1 MSRDI
6 IGTVKLVAKYF
17 PKSPGTVSDVF
28 QVETRL
34 RAEELF
40 REGCSVTGAYSTIL
54 EELPDSIS
62 ADDKAG
68 ILKIVAKA
76 WRQFKIEGGGRS
88 EPFCESTRRNIP

>member
-6 IGTVKLVAKYF
+6 IATVKLAAQYF
-17 PKSPGTVSDVF
+17 PGSPETVSDVF

-34 RAEELF
+34 RAEEF
-40 REGCSVTGAYSTIL
+40 FWEGLSVTGAYMKIL
-54 EELPDSIS
+54 EGLPDSIS

-76 WRQFKIEGGGRS
+76 WRQYRLEGGG
-88 EPFCESTRRNIP
+88 EE

>member
-6 IGTVKLVAKYF
+6 IGTVRLVARHF
-17 PKSPGTVSDVF
+17 PENPETVSDVF
-28 QVETRL
+28 QVEIDL
-34 RAEELF
+34 RATELF
-40 REGCSVTGAYSTIL
+40 KEGLPVTGAYTTIL
-54 EELPDSIS
+54 QELPDSIS

>member
-6 IGTVKLVAKYF
+6 IGTVKLAAKYF
-17 PKSPGTVSDVF
+17 PGSPETVSDVF

-40 REGCSVTGAYSTIL
+40 REGCSVAAAYSTIL
-54 EELPDSIS
+54 EELPDSIT

-68 ILKIVAKA
+68 ILKIITDA
-76 WRQFKIEGGGRS
+76 WRQYRLERGRG
-88 EPFCESTRRNIP
+88 E

>member
-1 MSRDI
+1 MRNI
-6 IGTVKLVAKYF
+6 AETVKLAAKYF
-17 PKSPGTVSDVF
+17 PGSPETVSDVF

-40 REGCSVTGAYSTIL
+40 KEGLPVTGAYMKIL

-88 EPFCESTRRNIP
+88 EPLCKGTRRNFS

>member
-6 IGTVKLVAKYF
+6 IETVKLVARYF

-28 QVETRL
+28 QVETQL

-40 REGCSVTGAYSTIL
+40 REGCSVAGAYSTIL
-54 EELPDSIS
+54 GELPENIS
-62 ADDKAG
+62 SEDKAG
-68 ILKIVAKA
+68 LLKIVAKA
-76 WRQFKIEGGGRS
+76 WRQFKIEGGGRG

>member
-1 MSRDI
+1 MRNI
-6 IGTVKLVAKYF
+6 IETVRLAAKYF
-17 PKSPGTVSDVF
+17 PGKPETVTDVF

-40 REGCSVTGAYSTIL
+40 REGLPVTGAYMKIL

>member
-1 MSRDI
+1 MRNI
-6 IGTVKLVAKYF
+6 AETVKLAAQYF
-17 PKSPGTVSDVF
+17 PGKPETVSDVF

-40 REGCSVTGAYSTIL
+40 KEGLPVTGAYTTIL

-62 ADDKAG
+62 AGDKAG